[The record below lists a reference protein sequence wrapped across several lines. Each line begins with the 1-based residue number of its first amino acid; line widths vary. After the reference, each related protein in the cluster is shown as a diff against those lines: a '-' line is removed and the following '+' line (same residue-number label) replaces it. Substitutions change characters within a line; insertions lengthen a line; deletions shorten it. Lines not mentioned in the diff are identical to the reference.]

1 MTCADDAAA
10 AVSHRDLK
18 TSNILLSKG
27 GTTAKI
33 GDVGLAKITLTDL
46 QSSLA
51 TVGTF
56 VYAAPELLMGDR
68 CTEKVCDFGFGQSCR
83 VHDASWHAGNS
94 CLQHIAIPGNA
105 RH

>member
-1 MTCADDAAA
+1 MHLFAPFC
-10 AVSHRDLK
+10 RDLK

-51 TVGTF
+51 TVGT
-56 VYAAPELLMGDR
+56 
-68 CTEKVCDFGFGQSCR
+68 
-83 VHDASWHAGNS
+83 
-94 CLQHIAIPGNA
+94 
-105 RH
+105 